1 MKNAWLENSKYFVK
15 SIGKNPIVFV
25 NIAMDILLSYSL
37 LSVLTLFFFLSLPH
51 EQKRKKNRYDIYI
64 RKHILWILS
73 NNNCTSLSMSVSILL
88 MGDQSKPTVETLMN
102 NIPIIDENRFAE
114 LAIRHL
120 VRKLDRRLIP
130 FLFLLE
136 AGSYLNRISIGN

>member
-1 MKNAWLENSKYFVK
+1 
-15 SIGKNPIVFV
+15 
-25 NIAMDILLSYSL
+25 
-37 LSVLTLFFFLSLPH
+37 
-51 EQKRKKNRYDIYI
+51 
-64 RKHILWILS
+64 
-73 NNNCTSLSMSVSILL
+73 MSVSILL